1 MNRITKIVRRLLA
14 GGVLAGLL
22 LSGAVVAEG
31 SASAATTPV
40 LYSANNLPWS
50 ASRHPLSFVFGNGGS
65 PYFTNLTWK
74 SWGSGSTWGTGKV
87 WTQKAGC
94 SPSYKCA
101 YTSRWVGVYLSV
113 VKTHNGTRYY
123 SKMSVEL
130 SVSGKLR
137 WESGTYQSGWW
148 GHFPN
153 VWPWF

>member
-1 MNRITKIVRRLLA
+1 MKRIPTIVRRLLA
-14 GGVLAGLL
+14 KGVLVGLL
-22 LSGAVVAEG
+22 LSGAAVAEG

-40 LYSANNLPWS
+40 VYSANNTPWS
-50 ASRHPLSFVFGNGGS
+50 ASRHPSHFYFGNGGA

-74 SWGSGSTWGTGKV
+74 SWGSSSAWGTGKV
-87 WTQKAGC
+87 WIHKGC
-94 SPSYKCA
+94 TPSYKCG
-101 YTSRWVGVYLSV
+101 YSSRWVGVYLSV

-123 SKMSVEL
+123 SRMSIELRVGTKM
-130 SVSGKLR
+130 K